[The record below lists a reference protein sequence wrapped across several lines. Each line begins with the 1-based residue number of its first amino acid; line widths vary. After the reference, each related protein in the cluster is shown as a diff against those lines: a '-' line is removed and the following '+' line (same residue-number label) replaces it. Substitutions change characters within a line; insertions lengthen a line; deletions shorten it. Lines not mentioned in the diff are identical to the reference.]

1 MKTGANRTDQN
12 TIARMHKEGEDAESI
27 SHSLQIEIAVVKAF
41 LPKAK
46 ESVAKESTGKS
57 KSKLA
62 DKFDS

>member
-12 TIARMHKEGEDAESI
+12 TILRMHKEADDADHI
-27 SHSLQIEIAVVKAF
+27 SHTLQIELDVVKAF

-46 ESVAKESTGKS
+46 ESKS

-62 DKFDS
+62 DNFEK